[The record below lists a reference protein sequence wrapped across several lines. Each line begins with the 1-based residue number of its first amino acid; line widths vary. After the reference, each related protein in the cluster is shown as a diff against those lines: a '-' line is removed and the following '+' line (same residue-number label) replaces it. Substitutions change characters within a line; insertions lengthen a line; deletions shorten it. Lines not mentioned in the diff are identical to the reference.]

1 MRVGKS
7 YQGKGR
13 VWLTW
18 QSAFLPG
25 TEYYINVKFKERM
38 ESRENLDQ
46 TNSSELKTKPRWQL
60 TTRSV
65 TLDDVRIDWKHKKHE
80 SQVRRQHKKP
90 WR

>member
-1 MRVGKS
+1 M
-7 YQGKGR
+7 
-13 VWLTW
+13 LIL
-18 QSAFLPG
+18 SAFLPG

-60 TTRSV
+60 TTRYV